1 MQIELPCCVNQKL
14 NRLFERL
21 EVQRHELLEKVKHVP
36 DKFDVRPNDKKWS
49 IHQLLAHLIAAEKL
63 SNQYISKKIQGI
75 DQAGDTG
82 LLEELKMMVLKAS
95 QRLPLKFNAPQPVV
109 ASTDSYSNLTAL
121 IAEWDAT
128 REDFK
133 QLLSQ
138 VKDDQL
144 KRKVYKHVIAGKLN
158 IVHAVEFL
166 HEHVAHH
173 LPQVNRLLN

>member
-1 MQIELPCCVNQKL
+1 MNQKL

-21 EVQRHELLEKVKHVP
+21 EVQRHELLEKVKQVP
-36 DKFDVRPNDKKWS
+36 DKFDAKPNDKKWS
-49 IHQLLAHLIAAEKL
+49 LHQLLAHLVAAEKL

-75 DQAGDTG
+75 DHAGDTG
-82 LLEELKMMVLKAS
+82 IMEDLKMGVLKVS
-95 QRLPLKFNAPQPVV
+95 QRLPLKFNAPKPVV
-109 ASTDSYSNLTAL
+109 ATTNSYTNLAAL
-121 IAEWDAT
+121 IAEWDST

-133 QLLSQ
+133 QLLNQ

-144 KRKVYKHVIAGKLN
+144 KRKVYKHVIAGRLN